1 MRISIQKSKGQ
12 TFNQFKLAGVIS
24 VFSLMLISFV
34 TIDTVQAQGLDHDQ
48 RRAIIQSLSD
58 EDRQKFFG
66 MSREGKKKFF
76 QERVEESAGSGGQP
90 AAQPGGVP
98 GVEFIDVHVH
108 LIGGRSNNEDYRGA
122 AIEAIDHMDRLGIR
136 KAIIMPP
143 PQVINKDWYDY
154 PAFVHALHKYPDRF
168 SFLGGGG
175 ELNSELHKYSA
186 PSSVTEDVKRAFAD
200 QAEKTIRDGAIGF
213 GEIASLHISAVPGHP
228 FEFVPAD
235 HPLLRVLADVAAKF
249 DVPIDLHMDAADN
262 EMPVPPRFKDG
273 DNPTLLPPTI
283 EPLQRL
289 LKYNPNAKIVW
300 AHGGSDPLG
309 SMSPALIGKLMDEH
323 SNLYVSLRVVGGRAP
338 MHNKLLSFGEI
349 VPEWLNILNRHSD
362 RFVIGSDSF
371 FVSPNLRGSGPGTR
385 FAQRNLPK
393 LRATRHFLSLL
404 PPSVARK
411 ITRDNAIR
419 IYGLK

>member
-1 MRISIQKSKGQ
+1 MDLEAIWEMSVKVSYVVGVFVAGSLLAGCQ
-12 TFNQFKLAGVIS
+12 TAGSHLTKAEQAASAKLA
-24 VFSLMLISFV
+24 L
-34 TIDTVQAQGLDHDQ
+34 TVPIAD
-48 RRAIIQSLSD
+48 
-58 EDRQKFFG
+58 
-66 MSREGKKKFF
+66 
-76 QERVEESAGSGGQP
+76 
-90 AAQPGGVP
+90 
-98 GVEFIDVHVH
+98 EFIDVHVH

-122 AIEAIDHMDRLGIR
+122 ANEAIDHMDRLGIR
-136 KAIIMPP
+136 KAIILPP
-143 PQVINKDWYDY
+143 PQVINQDWYDY
-154 PAFVHALHKYPDRF
+154 PAFAHALRKYPDRF

-175 ELNSELHKYSA
+175 KLNAKLHKYSD
-186 PSSVTEDVKRAFAD
+186 PSSVTEDVKRTFAG
-200 QAEKTIRDGAIGF
+200 QAEQTIRDGAIGF

-249 DVPIDLHMDAADN
+249 NVPIDLHMDAADN

-273 DNPTLLPPTI
+273 DNPALLPPTI

-309 SMSPALIGKLMDEH
+309 SMSAALIGKLMDEH
-323 SNLYVSLRVVGGRAP
+323 SNLYVSLRVVGSAAP
-338 MHNKLLSFGEI
+338 MHNKLLGFGGI

-371 FVSPNLRGSGPGTR
+371 FVSPSLRDSGPGTH
-385 FAQRNLPK
+385 FAQKNVPK
-393 LRATRHFLSLL
+393 LKATRHFLSLL

-411 ITRDNAIR
+411 IAQDNAVR